1 MYYASIGMLSLAV
14 LVIINFEILFYN
26 QREKN
31 GLTRSRYRHFLYGVI
46 IYLVSDILWG
56 ILYGQRLIALTYAD
70 TVLYFLSMVVSVLL
84 WTRFVVMYLK
94 NKKVFGKFLI
104 FAGWIITIYEII
116 VLTINFFT
124 PIVFGFSDDNEYLPG
139 RSRYVTLFIQM
150 FLFILTSAYSFF
162 VMHKSEGEEKKHHR
176 TIGVSGI
183 AMTVFIALQSLFPLL
198 PFYAVGC
205 LLATCMIHSFV
216 YKDETAKYS
225 REIGNTRML
234 AYVDGLTGV
243 KNKLAYLEKLQ
254 SLEMQVE
261 EGLLREFAIAVFD
274 LNDLKK
280 VNDTLGHDAGDKYIM
295 DACKF
300 ICQCF
305 KHSPVFRIGGDEFVT
320 ILIGTDYECRD
331 EIMHYFDATI
341 DKNQREG
348 RVVVASGLGMFDPN
362 KDESYNDVFRRA
374 DRKMYE
380 RKRELKNK
388 KEDKDALC

>member
-14 LVIINFEILFYN
+14 LVIINFEILLVN

-31 GLTRSRYRHFLYGVI
+31 RMTKSRYRHFLYGVI

-56 ILYGQRLIALTYAD
+56 ILYGQRLIVLAYAD

-84 WTRFVVMYLK
+84 WTRFVVAYLRNK
-94 NKKVFGKFLI
+94 NAFGKFLI
-104 FAGWIITIYEII
+104 CAGWTITTYEII
-116 VLTINFFT
+116 VLIVNFFT
-124 PIVFGFSDDNEYLPG
+124 PIVFGFSEDKEYLPG

-150 FLFILTSAYSFF
+150 FLFILTSVHSFF
-162 VMHKSEGEEKKHHR
+162 VMHKSEGDDKKHHR
-176 TIGVSGI
+176 TIGGSGI
-183 AMTVFIALQSLFPLL
+183 AMTVFILLQTLFPLL

-225 REIGNTRML
+225 REIGNTRKL

-243 KNKLAYLEKLQ
+243 NNKLAYLEKLQ
-254 SLEMQVE
+254 ELEIQVE
-261 EGLLREFAIAVFD
+261 EGSLKEFAITVFD

-280 VNDTLGHDAGDKYIM
+280 VNDTLGHDAGDQYIK

-300 ICQCF
+300 ICQCY

-320 ILIGTDYECRD
+320 ILKGTDYECRD

-348 RVVVASGLGMFDPN
+348 RLAIASGIGTFDPD

-374 DRKMYE
+374 DRNMYD
-380 RKRELKNK
+380 RKKELKSRN
-388 KEDKDALC
+388 